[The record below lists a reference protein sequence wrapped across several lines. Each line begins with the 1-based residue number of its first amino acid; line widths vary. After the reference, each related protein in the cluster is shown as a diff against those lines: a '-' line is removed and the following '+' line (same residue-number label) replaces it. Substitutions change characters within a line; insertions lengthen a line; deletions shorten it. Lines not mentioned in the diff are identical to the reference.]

1 MQVGEPEVGKRVT
14 WAELFFDLVFVVA
27 VTRVSGLL
35 EHHLSWG
42 GALRTLVVFV
52 PIYWLW
58 VGTSIQTNLQ
68 DATRP
73 LLRIRIFGVALA
85 GVFMALSVPEAY
97 GHLGL
102 LYALAYWLG
111 RLVLGVG
118 IVRDALRRAT
128 SPSGS
133 DCSCSSHWASRWCRS
148 ARRPI
153 RTTSPQRGASPSQR
167 RSCSAAACG

>member
-1 MQVGEPEVGKRVT
+1 MTETEQGEQGIDKRVT

-27 VTRVSGLL
+27 VTRVSELL
-35 EHHLSWG
+35 AHHLSWG

-68 DATRP
+68 DTSRP

-85 GVFMALSVPEAY
+85 GIFMALSLPDAY

-102 LYALAYWLG
+102 LYAVAYWLG
-111 RLVLGVG
+111 RVVLGAGLVA
-118 IVRDALRRAT
+118 DA
-128 SPSGS
+128 
-133 DCSCSSHWASRWCRS
+133 
-148 ARRPI
+148 ARR
-153 RTTSPQRGASPSQR
+153 RTWPVNPFTVSMALTGPMLIVGALLQIGR
-167 RSCSAAACG
+167 AHV